1 MSRHTVRGYNRAPQT
16 ISLDSI
22 QTSGSWD
29 FSRDE
34 RSANEKRSHARS
46 ERFRT
51 GRLAKGDIG
60 NLLASWAKANP
71 DRPPVSLARVS
82 ILEDAECP

>member
-1 MSRHTVRGYNRAPQT
+1 MSKPTRNLAYLATGK
-16 ISLDSI
+16 
-22 QTSGSWD
+22 
-29 FSRDE
+29 
-34 RSANEKRSHARS
+34 SACEARSHARS

-71 DRPPVSLARVS
+71 DRPPVSLAPVRF
-82 ILEDAECP
+82 LEDAE

>member
-1 MSRHTVRGYNRAPQT
+1 MAKPRGNPEYFNPARCK
-16 ISLDSI
+16 
-22 QTSGSWD
+22 
-29 FSRDE
+29 
-34 RSANEKRSHARS
+34 SACEARSHARS

-71 DRPPVSLARVS
+71 DRPPVSLAPVRF
-82 ILEDAECP
+82 LEDAE

>member
-1 MSRHTVRGYNRAPQT
+1 MFKPTRNLAYIATGKA
-16 ISLDSI
+16 
-22 QTSGSWD
+22 
-29 FSRDE
+29 
-34 RSANEKRSHARS
+34 ACEKRSFDRS

-51 GRLAKGDIG
+51 GRLVKGDIG

-82 ILEDAECP
+82 ILEVPE